1 MLRLIAA
8 ATGMLALV
16 GLTACQDIPE
26 LGDLE
31 QEIESQLPAA
41 TFHLEEHVRL
51 GPFTMW
57 LARGIVGIAANS
69 DHDADTRQAAAIVR
83 SIREVEVATYRVT
96 SHGPLAMP
104 PLSAELS
111 HRLGAHGWTSVVR
124 TSQHDEQTVVMTHAG
139 SSPGAIDAMLVV
151 ALEPRELTIV
161 RLGGRLDQVLAA
173 ALAENPRGVI
183 GTGHHHHAPADE
195 PSDGT

>member
-8 ATGMLALV
+8 ATGTLALV

-26 LGDLE
+26 VGDLE

-51 GPFTMW
+51 GPLT
-57 LARGIVGIAANS
+57 RGIVRIAANS

-111 HRLGAHGWTSVVR
+111 HRLRTHGWTAVVR
-124 TSQHDEQTVVMTHAG
+124 TSQRDEQTVVMTHAG
-139 SSPGAIDAMLVV
+139 GSPGAIDAMLVV
-151 ALEPRELTIV
+151 AFEPSELTIV
-161 RLGGRLDQVLAA
+161 RLGGRLDRVLAA
-173 ALAENPRGVI
+173 ALAENPHGVI
-183 GTGHHHHAPADE
+183 GTGHHHHAPADA